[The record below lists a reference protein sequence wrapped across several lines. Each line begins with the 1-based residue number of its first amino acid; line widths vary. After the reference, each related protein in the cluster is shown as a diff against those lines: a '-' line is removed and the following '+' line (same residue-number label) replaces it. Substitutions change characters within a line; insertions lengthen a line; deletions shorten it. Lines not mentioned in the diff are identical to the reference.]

1 MKKISALM
9 LATALATTAAP
20 ALAQS
25 QGDMTLGFGIG
36 WVKPTDSY
44 SATAA
49 PGSGL
54 IRVDDN
60 IRPTLTFEYFVA
72 DNIGVEVLAAWPFEH
87 KAELQGVGDV
97 VKTKHL
103 PPTVSLNYHF
113 TNNSSITPFIGA
125 GLNYTHFFDSKG
137 IGALAGTPVSLDDSW
152 GLALNAGVD
161 VAISDRGA
169 IRANVRWIDIN
180 TDVKVGGAPIGKVEI
195 DPWVVQMAYV
205 LKF

>member
-44 SATAA
+44 STTAA

-113 TNNSSITPFIGA
+113 TNNSSVTPFIGA

>member
-1 MKKISALM
+1 M

-113 TNNSSITPFIGA
+113 TNNSSVTPFIGA